1 MRIWLVPARVFWPLI
16 VVPVGIF
23 LMGRLGMGRYIPRV
37 LPFALALLV
46 LPLLLVATF
55 ALVSLTGQKY
65 RGMFA
70 DDQIV
75 ELAQRLARAKSAC
88 LELLEKPYPGS
99 MKFRDEVA
107 REQGNLF
114 ETSAN
119 LCVFYTIDPEG
130 KDFRHHVSMSNSRG
144 PFALAGGQ
152 HIAAY
157 LSELMS
163 LDLPKIAAMWRGE
176 TTVFHISFA
185 LDEAQQ
191 RQFALAPIHVPQ
203 FADLP
208 QFRARAREAVRKVRE
223 LGIGT
228 LKDWRYSARPV

>member
-1 MRIWLVPARVFWPLI
+1 MRKWLLLARVFWPLI

-46 LPLLLVATF
+46 VPLLLPAAF
-55 ALVSLTGQKY
+55 ILARLTGQKY

-75 ELAQRLARAKSAC
+75 ELARRLARAKAAC
-88 LELLEKPYPGS
+88 LDLLEKPYSGS
-99 MKFRDEVA
+99 MKFRDEAA

-114 ETSAN
+114 ESSAN
-119 LCVFYTIDPEG
+119 LRVYYTIDPEG
-130 KDFRHHVSMSNSRG
+130 KNFRHHMSMSNSRG
-144 PFALAGGQ
+144 PFALAAGQ

-163 LDLPKIAAMWRGE
+163 LDLPEIAAMWRGE

-185 LDEAQQ
+185 LDETQQ

-203 FADLP
+203 LADLP
-208 QFRARAREAVRKVRE
+208 QFRSHAREAVRKIRKV
-223 LGIGT
+223 GMGA
-228 LKDWRYSARPV
+228 LKDWRYAARPV